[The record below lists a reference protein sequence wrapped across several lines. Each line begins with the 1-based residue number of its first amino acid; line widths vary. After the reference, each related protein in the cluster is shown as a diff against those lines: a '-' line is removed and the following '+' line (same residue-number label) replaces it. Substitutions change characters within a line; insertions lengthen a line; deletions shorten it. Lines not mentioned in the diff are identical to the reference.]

1 MAEYMASTTATQ
13 RETII
18 QAAKFPKK
26 IIVASYA
33 ESKRTMRNF
42 LLSNTGQLSYFNG
55 HIDLLERRARREPE
69 GWKRDELRRNI
80 DAIEAFKR
88 TLRRRRIRRY
98 NFESAPRS
106 PRIVLE
112 GVRVNVQIDV
122 SLTETTAQGVQ
133 YSGGCVLFVARAS
146 RSNIDTRRK
155 HVAAIVHWSL
165 ESANPNIEVLP
176 RLCLSFDV
184 FGEFIGKAPT
194 ATERIRRQ
202 IRSACSEVASRWDTV
217 GPPPGYDGPSW
228 R

>member
-33 ESKRTMRNF
+33 EAKRAMRDF
-42 LLSNTGQLSYFNG
+42 LISNPRPLSYFDER
-55 HIDLLERRARREPE
+55 ISLLERRARREPE
-69 GWKRDELRRNI
+69 GWKRDQLRRNI
-80 DAIEAFKR
+80 DAVEAFRR
-88 TLRRRRIRRY
+88 TLRRRRIGRY
-98 NFESAPRS
+98 NFESAPASLRV
-106 PRIVLE
+106 VLE
-112 GVRVNVQIDV
+112 GVRINVQIDV
-122 SLTETTAQGVQ
+122 LLTETDAQGVQ

-146 RSNIDTRRK
+146 RNNIEARRK
-155 HVAAIVHWSL
+155 SVAAIVHWSL
-165 ESANPNIEVLP
+165 ESANPNLEVLP

-184 FGEFIGKAPT
+184 FDEFIGRAPT

-202 IRSACSEVASRWDTV
+202 IRSACGEVASRWDTV